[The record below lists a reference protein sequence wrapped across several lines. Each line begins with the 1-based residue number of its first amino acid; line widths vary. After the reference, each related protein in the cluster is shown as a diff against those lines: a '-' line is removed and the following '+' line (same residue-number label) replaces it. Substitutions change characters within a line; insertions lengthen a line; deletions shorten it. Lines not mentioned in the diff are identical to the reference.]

1 MLVVEVEQMKVVL
14 VLVEQVVVELDKL
27 VQQVQQ
33 VQQILVVEVEH
44 TVTLQLVIQVELV
57 ELV

>member
-1 MLVVEVEQMKVVL
+1 
-14 VLVEQVVVELDKL
+14 

-44 TVTLQLVIQVELV
+44 TVALQLVIQVELV

>member
-1 MLVVEVEQMKVVL
+1 